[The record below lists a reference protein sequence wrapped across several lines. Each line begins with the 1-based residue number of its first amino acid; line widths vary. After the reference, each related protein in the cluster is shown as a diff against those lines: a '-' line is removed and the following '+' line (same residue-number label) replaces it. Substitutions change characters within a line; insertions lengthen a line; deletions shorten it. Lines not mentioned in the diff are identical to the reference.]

1 MPGFIRWRAML
12 SVPYLE
18 RVQVYARR
26 ETLLAQGSAAY
37 LTVGVEIEADL
48 LGLLLLVVVVVVLVV
63 GRVMRHVLRQRDA
76 SVHVRPAA

>member
-18 RVQVYARR
+18 RVRVYARR
-26 ETLLAQGSAAY
+26 ETLLAQGSTAY

-48 LGLLLLVVVVVVLVV
+48 LGLLLLVVVVVVV

>member
-18 RVQVYARR
+18 RVRVDARR
-26 ETLLAQGSAAY
+26 ETLLAQGSTAY

-48 LGLLLLVVVVVVLVV
+48 LGLLLLVVVVVVV